1 MFLKVSPTLSHWQ
14 NFAALCLL
22 NYRLNILKAKVLG
35 ADDLKSGEVPMAI
48 CVEAQG
54 RFGMDPESGEPHENC
69 VYSELIQLG
78 YNSDSLASADEWGAN
93 SINFLHGLV
102 FTDQNR
108 PAGLLDKMHPECL
121 KLASIIQK
129 LKLKQA
135 TLTSEMRSGGR
146 RKTLLVC
153 LFPHREIGDFERKS
167 AKAPRALVA

>member
-1 MFLKVSPTLSHWQ
+1 
-14 NFAALCLL
+14 
-22 NYRLNILKAKVLG
+22 
-35 ADDLKSGEVPMAI
+35 
-48 CVEAQG
+48 
-54 RFGMDPESGEPHENC
+54 MDPESGGPHGNC
-69 VYSELIQLG
+69 VYSKLIQLG
-78 YNSDSLASADEWGAN
+78 YIIDSLASADERGAN
-93 SINFLHGLV
+93 SINFRHGLV
-102 FTDQNR
+102 FTGRNR
-108 PAGLLDKMHPECL
+108 HDGLLLDKMHRGCL